1 MGKIIDK
8 EFIVI
13 CDSRFR
19 TVLEDAVDDINIIS
33 KFYCIADINTEL
45 KNIAIDLF
53 ERGAVRADVYIFIL
67 VGTWK
72 KRKYVW
78 NMLKT
83 IGFLEEQLINIFQY
97 YWGEANQMRYDR
109 IMMHNNRTIDGL
121 IFGISHGR
129 MGIDENE
136 LPGNVINFSCSS
148 QDIYFNFRTLY
159 NVIKKYPEKLANVKY
174 LIFDMFDYT
183 YFNYDT
189 LMAGECET
197 FLEASGFECEFRN
210 GIEKQRDVNKLNS
223 ELFEFWREGTK
234 KDKKRELLELVF
246 PKMKIK
252 NNEWYKVWKDDL
264 LDHTWTLSEN
274 DIMLYNITPSYS
286 TIQLQVYEKT
296 IQFQINAFEKFLN
309 IVESVWPEAKVLGIL
324 LPKYDI
330 VEKFEENVN
339 EKWRP
344 FFMKVI
350 DFIEQK
356 YEFFEF
362 VDMKNTKNIDYVRK
376 NTKYWW
382 DMTHLNREGAIE
394 ITDHVNEI
402 LNNIIN

>member
-1 MGKIIDK
+1 MRLIYL
-8 EFIVI
+8 
-13 CDSRFR
+13 R
-19 TVLEDAVDDINIIS
+19 
-33 KFYCIADINTEL
+33 
-45 KNIAIDLF
+45 
-53 ERGAVRADVYIFIL
+53 
-67 VGTWK
+67 
-72 KRKYVW
+72 
-78 NMLKT
+78 
-83 IGFLEEQLINIFQY
+83 EEQLINIFQY

-129 MGIDENE
+129 MGIDENY
-136 LPGNVINFSCSS
+136 LPGNVINLSCSS

-210 GIEKQRDVNKLNS
+210 GIEKQRDVKKLNS

-274 DIMLYNITPSYS
+274 DIMLYNNTPSYS
-286 TIQLQVYEKT
+286 TLFNDPASSI
-296 IQFQINAFEKFLN
+296 
-309 IVESVWPEAKVLGIL
+309 
-324 LPKYDI
+324 
-330 VEKFEENVN
+330 
-339 EKWRP
+339 
-344 FFMKVI
+344 
-350 DFIEQK
+350 
-356 YEFFEF
+356 
-362 VDMKNTKNIDYVRK
+362 
-376 NTKYWW
+376 
-382 DMTHLNREGAIE
+382 
-394 ITDHVNEI
+394 
-402 LNNIIN
+402 